1 MRSAFLIAS
10 LLFVQNFLFAQADN
24 EIQVYAS
31 PTIQHKWT
39 IFELH
44 NNYTFKGSKYLT
56 IQKMPTGIIQHWK

>member
-1 MRSAFLIAS
+1 MKKISSFAFLHFISTVS
-10 LLFVQNFLFAQADN
+10 LAQADN

-44 NNYTFKGSKYLT
+44 TNYTFRGNKALSNPESAKWQNETL
-56 IQKMPTGIIQHWK
+56 